1 MIKEK
6 ANYVLLV
13 AFDSHL
19 QQAHFSIHSKATH
32 PFWIGIERIKE
43 LCELLQ
49 GQQIRSFIASLSNHV
64 VQLFQLGLVCQ
75 LNLIPYDPPDIHEV
89 KLNCDPQRRK
99 LVVLCDCCGCV
110 GCGVHPVGDFSIL
123 SVVPSDLRR
132 DLVNFV
138 KLVLI
143 K

>member
-19 QQAHFSIHSKATH
+19 QQAHFPILSKSTH

-49 GQQIRSFIASLSNHV
+49 GQQIWSFIASLRNHV
-64 VQLFQLGLVCQ
+64 VQLFQLGLVGQ
-75 LNLIPYDPPDIHEV
+75 LDLITYDPPDIHEV
-89 KLNCDPQRRK
+89 KLYCDPRWRK
-99 LVVLCDCCGCV
+99 LVVFCGCCSCV
-110 GCGVHPVGDFSIL
+110 GCGVQPVGDFSI
-123 SVVPSDLRR
+123 R
-132 DLVNFV
+132 
-138 KLVLI
+138 
-143 K
+143 